1 MAEMK
6 KSFSLI
12 LNAIKLSLTTY
23 WHVNKA
29 LIFCCLLA
37 VVLRVALP
45 YAGIY
50 MPKVVIDLIQQ
61 QVSASS
67 FILTVGGLAFLM
79 EVMNYG
85 KSFTDV
91 IVDRSIGTT
100 GIFSFLLKTI
110 FKQINMDYEQL
121 EHPDFKAVMDKS
133 EKAVDSNHALAMNIP
148 RSHRQSSPGHIDCVI
163 VLFGSQL
170 VGSCKST
177 KVQGIHQGRA
187 W

>member
-1 MAEMK
+1 MMLYCSKVKCFIFKMLYIERHHYMTEMK

-67 FILTVGGLAFLM
+67 FILTVGGLALLM
-79 EVMNYG
+79 VVMNYG

-110 FKQINMDYEQL
+110 FKQ
-121 EHPDFKAVMDKS
+121 
-133 EKAVDSNHALAMNIP
+133 
-148 RSHRQSSPGHIDCVI
+148 
-163 VLFGSQL
+163 
-170 VGSCKST
+170 
-177 KVQGIHQGRA
+177 
-187 W
+187 